1 MPAGTGVLATALL
14 AFHVVARVLLVI
26 GGVMWLV
33 AGTGHWPP
41 MPNAIAAAVGLAA
54 ALQVAAVWAEPVR

>member
-14 AFHVVARVLLVI
+14 AFHLVARVLLVI

-33 AGTGHWPP
+33 VGIGQWPL
-41 MPNAIAAAVGLAA
+41 MPNAVAAAIGLAA
-54 ALQVAAVWAEPVR
+54 AVQIVAAWAEPAH